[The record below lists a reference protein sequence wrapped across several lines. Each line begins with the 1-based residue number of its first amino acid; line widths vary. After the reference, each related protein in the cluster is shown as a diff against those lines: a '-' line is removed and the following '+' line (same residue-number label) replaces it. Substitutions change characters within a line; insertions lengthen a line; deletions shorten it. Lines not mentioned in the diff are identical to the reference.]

1 MSLTSKQ
8 ENYKNYLT
16 THNYTVEFSENTI
29 TFCCENNP
37 EHINNLTLSSFANSK
52 AKFKIPKDLC
62 KFCRSEEENNKNIID
77 LQSKTKHKIL
87 KYVNR
92 HDIEYQCFICNS
104 IRKSNKQSLLSSS
117 NCIKCLN
124 IKNRKDYD
132 TLKSEV
138 EKEGFSLI
146 TTSDDYTNNKNICV
160 VCKCGNEWNC
170 SLNDLK
176 RGRNCVNCKTEK
188 TYSTN
193 NILYGVDNV
202 FQNEDVKKKSKETCI
217 KNHGV
222 EFAQQS
228 ETVREKTTK
237 TSMEKYGYKRAF
249 CKPGVY
255 KKIKATC
262 LEKYGC
268 EFPLQSKFIR
278 EKINNTF
285 ISLCGQ
291 KRPFGTEYYAN
302 IILEKYGNTIFV
314 CTEHFKNVMLE
325 KYGSEFYVNSEE
337 CKKQMMEKYG
347 SEFFINSEECKKQMM
362 EKYGSEFFINS
373 EHSKKQMLEKYGSEF
388 FINSEECKKQM
399 MEKYGV
405 EHALQNDKLFSKM
418 LASSFRRRIYKYGDG
433 RSVMILGYEDLAIK
447 ELEDS
452 NLYSKIE
459 AGDSKEIPTFWYEF
473 EGKKHKYYPDIYVSN
488 NVEKIIIE
496 VKSTYYFEKDKQKN
510 LAKAIEV
517 SKTYKFFFYVYFD
530 RKKSK
535 TVYSLSEN
543 NDLIVIEEV
552 HL

>member
-1 MSLTSKQ
+1 
-8 ENYKNYLT
+8 
-16 THNYTVEFSENTI
+16 
-29 TFCCENNP
+29 
-37 EHINNLTLSSFANSK
+37 
-52 AKFKIPKDLC
+52 
-62 KFCRSEEENNKNIID
+62 
-77 LQSKTKHKIL
+77 
-87 KYVNR
+87 
-92 HDIEYQCFICNS
+92 
-104 IRKSNKQSLLSSS
+104 LSSS

-146 TTSDDYTNNKNICV
+146 TTNDNYTNNKNISV

-170 SLNDLK
+170 SLSDLK
-176 RGRNCVNCKTEK
+176 RGRNCLNCKTEK

-202 FQNEDVKKKSKETCI
+202 FQNEDIKKKSKETCM
-217 KNHGV
+217 KNHGCQ
-222 EFAQQS
+222 FAQQS

-255 KKIKATC
+255 KKIKDTC
-262 LEKYGC
+262 LEKYGFT
-268 EFPLQSKFIR
+268 FPLQSKFIQ

-285 ISLCGQ
+285 ISLCGK

-325 KYGSEFYVNSEE
+325 KYGSEFYVNSEHY
-337 CKKQMMEKYG
+337 KKQMMEKYG
-347 SEFFINSEECKKQMM
+347 CEFYVNSEECKKQMM
-362 EKYGSEFFINS
+362 EKYGCEF
-373 EHSKKQMLEKYGSEF
+373 YV
-388 FINSEECKKQM
+388 NSEECKKQM
-399 MEKYGV
+399 MEKYGCEFYV
-405 EHALQNDKLFSKM
+405 NCEHFKKQMMEKYGCEFPLQNDKLFSKM

-433 RSVMILGYEDLAIK
+433 SSTMIQGYEDLALK

-452 NLYSKIE
+452 KLYSKIE
-459 AGDSKEIPTFWYEF
+459 AGDSPNIPTFWYEF
-473 EGKKHKYYPDIYVSN
+473 NGKKHKYYPDIYIPLN
-488 NVEKIIIE
+488 NTIIE
-496 VKSTYYFEKDKQKN
+496 VKSTYYFEKDKEKN

-535 TVYSLSEN
+535 TVYSLNEN

-552 HL
+552 QL